1 MALPD
6 ISELSVTELEALV
19 AACNTQI
26 EKRRKAKLAELA
38 REFKKQAAAEGLSLG
53 DIVTQDDKKKATTK
67 KGRPAKGKGRVSKRK
82 GMKVAPKYANPE
94 DSSQT
99 WTGRGRKPAWVVAA
113 LESGKSLDDIL
124 I

>member
-6 ISELSVTELEALV
+6 ISELSVSELEALV

-26 EKRRKAKLAELA
+26 EKRRKSKRAELA
-38 REFKKQAAAEGLSLG
+38 REFKKQAAAEGLSLD
-53 DIVTQDDKKKATTK
+53 DIMSEGEKKKATR
-67 KGRPAKGKGRVSKRK
+67 KGRTAKGKGRASKRK
-82 GMKVAPKYANPE
+82 GMKVAPKYANPD
-94 DSSQT
+94 DSTQT

-113 LESGKSLDDIL
+113 LEAGKSLDDLL